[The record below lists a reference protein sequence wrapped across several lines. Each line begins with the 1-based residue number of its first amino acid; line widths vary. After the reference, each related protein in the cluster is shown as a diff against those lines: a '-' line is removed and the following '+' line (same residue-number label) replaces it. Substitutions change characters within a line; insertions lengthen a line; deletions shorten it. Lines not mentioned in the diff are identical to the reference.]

1 MAEVSESLQQL
12 GMRACPVCGSAE
24 SLGMSP
30 FPVLIVDGEF
40 SPGAD
45 DLPPGEGR
53 DGDLTLAIRVEC
65 IARYGHPVPGRVLG
79 RISRTRSARWWM
91 AAFGNLRWCCGAL
104 QSART
109 GRRLL
114 VRTGAESTYAIG
126 SRVPSMAAWA
136 TSVRRRLWL
145 RA

>member
-1 MAEVSESLQQL
+1 MRWRQAFMAEVHQSLQQL

-40 SPGAD
+40 PPGAD

-65 IARYGHPVPGRVLG
+65 ITCGHLMLFNAERYRTGDEKIIVPGLTMEE
-79 RISRTRSARWWM
+79 RTRRE
-91 AAFGNLRWCCGAL
+91 
-104 QSART
+104 Q
-109 GRRLL
+109 
-114 VRTGAESTYAIG
+114 
-126 SRVPSMAAWA
+126 
-136 TSVRRRLWL
+136 
-145 RA
+145 

>member
-12 GMRACPVCGSAE
+12 GMWACPVCGSAE

-40 SPGAD
+40 PPGAD

-65 IARYGHPVPGRVLG
+65 TTCGHLMLFNAERYRTADEKIIVPGLTMEE
-79 RISRTRSARWWM
+79 RTRRE
-91 AAFGNLRWCCGAL
+91 
-104 QSART
+104 Q
-109 GRRLL
+109 
-114 VRTGAESTYAIG
+114 
-126 SRVPSMAAWA
+126 
-136 TSVRRRLWL
+136 
-145 RA
+145 